1 MLIFFKKKFQ
11 ENFYNVSRKFQ
22 GKISS
27 CFKVLQINRK
37 ENFFME
43 FKPYKDN
50 EYLENSYY
58 KIPQELF
65 VSSLYKDKLNSDSK
79 ILYAF
84 LLDRL
89 SLSQKNHWIDEERN
103 IYLIFTR
110 EEVQE
115 KLNLSDKTVTKA
127 FKQLNDVGLVQER
140 RQGLGKPNLIY
151 VGKIQHEE
159 TETLRFLTRKNYDSG
174 NENITNLE
182 SENLRGINT
191 NNIKTNI
198 INTDS
203 INPNSTDELHLK
215 EIKNKCKLEEFTQE
229 EKNILEDVIDSLYYK
244 ETLKV
249 GSVTVNHYKI
259 LDKLKLIVKE
269 NLIQLLDILK
279 NIPNIQNAKNYLMI
293 CLYNNLGNT
302 HITIPKKKEN
312 TTSYNGRDY
321 ENGSLNFLYANFAY
335 DNEAVT
341 S

>member
-1 MLIFFKKKFQ
+1 
-11 ENFYNVSRKFQ
+11 
-22 GKISS
+22 
-27 CFKVLQINRK
+27 
-37 ENFFME
+37 ME

-110 EEVQE
+110 EEVQG
-115 KLNLSDKTVTKA
+115 KLNLSDKTATKA
-127 FKQLNDVGLVQER
+127 FKQLNEVGLVQEK

-159 TETLRFLTRKNYDSG
+159 TENLRFLTRKNYDSG
-174 NENITNLE
+174 NENNTNLE

-191 NNIKTNI
+191 Y
-198 INTDS
+198 S
-203 INPNSTDELHLK
+203 INPNSDDELHLK
-215 EIKNKCKLEEFTQE
+215 EIKDKCKLEEFTQE
-229 EKNILEDVIDSLYYK
+229 EKTILEDVIDSLYYK
-244 ETLKV
+244 DTLKV

-259 LDKLKLIVKE
+259 LDKLKFIVKE

-302 HITIPKKKEN
+302 NISIPKKKEN
-312 TTSYNGRDY
+312 TASYKGCDY
-321 ENGSLNFLYANFAY
+321 EDDSLDFLYANFAY
-335 DNEAVT
+335 DN
-341 S
+341 